1 MKHTNKKGFTIV
13 ELVIVIAVIA
23 ILAAVLIPTFSNLI
37 KKANESSDVQAVRQ
51 MNTFLTTEAI
61 IGEVN
66 SILDVY
72 DIFRAS
78 GYTIENYTPIVDG
91 NEFYYDTTL
100 KQILYVELATG
111 KVLFPKEYEGQT
123 KAELGHVWLS
133 LSMSINVEEITPV
146 VADGVATYTVSKAGQ
161 YAYVVEQ
168 LNQGFTN
175 NVVVNLETDLDF
187 NGAMIAIEEI
197 PADKSFTL
205 NGNGKTMKNITAN
218 TFSDLGTGKDSERKY
233 IAAGLVGEAN
243 GQLSITNIV
252 LENITVKETNT
263 GNVALVVGYLAG
275 TKEVDGVEVELTQ
288 ILSNITI
295 KNSTVIGHRSVGAV
309 VGMLYDDVEFSSITL
324 ENVSVQTIAGR
335 SGLLFG
341 FASMNGRYYSVT
353 NLVNTYS
360 TLSIYECDQNKGE
373 GCAIVDYAHAGT
385 HDTNATKQITSYSV
399 ENNGG
404 KAYRTYGF
412 NENALGCVFNPNSM
426 TIGETTKPVDNWDY
440 VKDNNPYQYCYFRLP
455 AQD

>member
-1 MKHTNKKGFTIV
+1 MKKSNRKGFTIV

-37 KKANESSDVQAVRQ
+37 KKANESSDIQAVRQ

-72 DIFRAS
+72 DIFKAS

-123 KAELGHVWLS
+123 KAELGHTWLS

-197 PADKSFTL
+197 PAGKSFTL

-233 IAAGLVGEAN
+233 IAAGLVGEAK

-263 GNVALVVGYLAG
+263 GNVALVVGYLA
-275 TKEVDGVEVELTQ
+275 DGEST
-288 ILSNITI
+288 LSNITI

-309 VGMLYDDVEFSSITL
+309 VGMLYDNVAFTDITL
-324 ENVSVQTIAGR
+324 DNVSVQTIAGR

-353 NLVNTYS
+353 NLVNTNS

-385 HDTNATKQITSYSV
+385 HGTNATKQITSYSV

-426 TIGETTKPVDNWDY
+426 TIGETTQSVDNWDY
-440 VKDNNPYQYCYFRLP
+440 VKDNNPYQYCYFAL
-455 AQD
+455 AN

>member
-37 KKANESSDVQAVRQ
+37 KKANESSDIQAVRQ

-91 NEFYYDTTL
+91 NEFYYDSTL

-123 KAELGHVWLS
+123 KAELGHTWLS

-187 NGAMIAIEEI
+187 DGAMIAIEKV
-197 PADKSFTL
+197 PSNKSFTI
-205 NGNGKTMKNITAN
+205 NGNGKTLKNITAN
-218 TFSDLGTGKDSERKY
+218 TFNQTGEGEDSNRKY
-233 IAAGLVGEAN
+233 IAAGLVGRVE
-243 GQLSITNIV
+243 GNININNLV
-252 LENITVKETNT
+252 LENVNVRETNT
-263 GNVALVVGYLAG
+263 GNVALVAGYIAG
-275 TKEVDGVEVELTQ
+275 GESE
-288 ILSNITI
+288 LSNITI
-295 KNSTVIGHRSVGAV
+295 KDSTVIGHRSVGAV
-309 VGMLYDDVEFSSITL
+309 VGMLYDDIEFSGITL

-341 FASMNGRYYSVT
+341 WASNGGQNYT
-353 NLVNTYS
+353 LTDFVNINS

-373 GCAIVDYAHAGT
+373 GCAIVDYAHVGT
-385 HDTNATKQITSYSV
+385 YLTNATKQITSYSV
-399 ENNGG
+399 ETDGE
-404 KAYRTYGF
+404 KEYRTYGF
-412 NENALGCVFNPNSM
+412 NENAIGCVYNP
-426 TIGETTKPVDNWDY
+426 TTTKF
-440 VKDNNPYQYCYFRLP
+440 KDSTDSNKEKALDSCGAIVGMDGNPYQYCYFEF
-455 AQD
+455 AN

>member
-123 KAELGHVWLS
+123 KAELGHTWLS

-263 GNVALVVGYLAG
+263 GNVALVVGYLA
-275 TKEVDGVEVELTQ
+275 DGENT
-288 ILSNITI
+288 LSNITI
-295 KNSTVIGHRSVGAV
+295 KDSTVIGHRSVGAV
-309 VGMLYDDVEFSSITL
+309 VGMLYDNIAFTNITL
-324 ENVSVQTIAGR
+324 DNVSVQTIAGR

-341 FASMNGRYYSVT
+341 FASMNGRNYSVT
-353 NLVNTYS
+353 NLVNTNS

-373 GCAIVDYAHAGT
+373 GCAIVDYANAGT
-385 HDTNATKQITSYSV
+385 YGTNATKQITSYSV

-426 TIGETTKPVDNWDY
+426 TIGETTQSVDNWDY
-440 VKDNNPYQYCYFRLP
+440 VKDNNPYQYCYFEF
-455 AQD
+455 AN

>member
-37 KKANESSDVQAVRQ
+37 KKANESSDIQAVRQ

-123 KAELGHVWLS
+123 KADLGHVWLS
-133 LSMSINVEEITPV
+133 LSMSINVEEIAPETEDSDETTDTYKVSTP
-146 VADGVATYTVSKAGQ
+146 GQ
-161 YAYVVEQ
+161 YAYIVTK
-168 LNQGFTN
+168 LNEGFGGK
-175 NVVVNLETDLDF
+175 NVVIDITSDLDF
-187 NGAMIAIEEI
+187 DGAMIAIEKV
-197 PADKSFTL
+197 PSGKSFTIK
-205 NGNGKTMKNITAN
+205 GNGKTLKNITAN
-218 TFSDLGTGKDSERKY
+218 TFNQTGEGKDSNRKY
-233 IAAGLVGEAN
+233 IAAGLVGRVE
-243 GQLSITNIV
+243 GNININNLV
-252 LENITVKETNT
+252 LENVNVRETNT
-263 GNVALVVGYLAG
+263 GNVALVAGYIAG
-275 TKEVDGVEVELTQ
+275 GESK
-288 ILSNITI
+288 LSNITI
-295 KNSTVIGHRSVGAV
+295 KDSTVIGHRSVGAV
-309 VGMLYDDVEFSSITL
+309 VGMLYDDIEFSGITL

-341 FASMNGRYYSVT
+341 WASNGGQNCTIV
-353 NLVNTYS
+353 NFVNTNS
-360 TLSIYECDQNKGE
+360 ALSIYECDQNKGE
-373 GCAIVDYAHAGT
+373 GCAIVDYAYAGT
-385 HDTNATKQITSYSV
+385 YGTNATKQITSYSV
-399 ENNGG
+399 ETNGG

-412 NENALGCVFNPNSM
+412 NENALGCVWNPNKM
-426 TIGETTKPVDNWDY
+426 DVNGTATNVDNVSSD
-440 VKDNNPYQYCYFRLP
+440 NPYQYCYFRLP